1 LPANKTA
8 IAAPSA
14 RESNSS
20 SPSARSQQHIAV
32 VLSEKMP
39 RLDHDPFFI
48 QLDNFYKK
56 AYVSG
61 TGSVL
66 VTFKQGWCSF
76 SRRPICFSL
85 VVAARP

>member
-1 LPANKTA
+1 
-8 IAAPSA
+8 
-14 RESNSS
+14 
-20 SPSARSQQHIAV
+20 
-32 VLSEKMP
+32 MP

-66 VTFKQGWCSF
+66 VTFKQGRCSF
-76 SRRPICFSL
+76 LSSPDLFQFRCSCSS
-85 VVAARP
+85 VV